1 MPILN
6 PTDLT
11 FNGEELRELREAIIE
26 RSFTDPAVTEFCTV
40 YEGIVAKKQIVFMG
54 RLSKITKADAGC
66 GTGLSSKNIPMTQ
79 KFWEPEPVK
88 FWLDLCASDLEG
100 SFLNYMRPLGIDRD
114 DITAT
119 DIATF
124 ITMRMSEAAQEDLLR
139 IIWFGDVDALNTDAS
154 PTPGNVT
161 AGVSLTDYTILDGFW
176 KQIYAIVTASAAR
189 RYTIS
194 ENSGANYAAQALAAG
209 KSLTILRTLLQGA
222 DPRLKSDPNKFYIVT
237 DTIFENYATY
247 LESQAID
254 ASYTRL
260 ESGFSTLAFRGIMI
274 YSFQFWDRTIDAD
287 FNTGTK
293 WFQPHRAILTTKE
306 TLAVGYDLASDAG
319 GDAMEVWYERKDE
332 KNNFRGKYRVD
343 AKVLEGYMLQVAY

>member
-1 MPILN
+1 
-6 PTDLT
+6 
-11 FNGEELRELREAIIE
+11 
-26 RSFTDPAVTEFCTV
+26 
-40 YEGIVAKKQIVFMG
+40 
-54 RLSKITKADAGC
+54 
-66 GTGLSSKNIPMTQ
+66 MTQ

-139 IIWFGDVDALNTDAS
+139 IIWFGDVDAD
-154 PTPGNVT
+154 NVSGGGDIT
-161 AGVSLTDYTILDGFW
+161 NGVSLTDYTILDGFW
-176 KQIYAIVTASAAR
+176 KQIFAIVTATPTR

-194 ENSGANYAAQALAAG
+194 ENAGVSYAAQALAAG
-209 KSLTILRTLLQGA
+209 KSLTILRTLLQDA

-247 LESQAID
+247 LESQGID
-254 ASYTRL
+254 ASYVRL

-287 FNTGTK
+287 FNTGTV
-293 WFQPHRAILTTKE
+293 WFLPHRAILTTKE

-319 GDAMEVWYERKDE
+319 GEAMEVWYERKDE
-332 KNNFRGKYRVD
+332 KNNFRGKYRLD